1 MDSRLS
7 SRSDFL
13 AGVRAELPILI
24 GVAPFGAIYGVLAIN
39 AGLPA
44 SVAQAMSAIIFAGS
58 SQFIFTQMVTAGTP
72 ALVMILTVGVVNLR
86 HVLYSASIAP
96 YIQHL
101 SSFWKVVLAY
111 LLTDEAYAVAILHF
125 REGENEKSRHWFLLG
140 AGLALWSCWQIS
152 TALGILIGSVIPES
166 WPLDFTLA
174 LTFIA
179 LLIPSLKDRPG
190 LAAALVSGCVAV
202 LAYSLPYRSGLI
214 LAAMCGVL
222 AGLLVEKWK

>member
-7 SRSDFL
+7 SRSEFF

-72 ALVMILTVGVVNLR
+72 ALVMILTVGIVNLR

-101 SSFWKVVLAY
+101 SSFWKFILAY

-125 REGENEKSRHWFLLG
+125 QEEKNEKSRHWFLLG

-179 LLIPSLKDRPG
+179 LLVPSLKDRPG

-202 LAYSLPYRSGLI
+202 MAYSLPYRSGLI
-214 LAAMCGVL
+214 LAALCGVL

>member
-7 SRSDFL
+7 PRSEFL

-72 ALVMILTVGVVNLR
+72 ALVMILTVGIVNLR

-101 SSFWKVVLAY
+101 SSFWKVILAY

-125 REGENEKSRHWFLLG
+125 REGKNEKSWHWFLLG

-214 LAAMCGVL
+214 LAAICGVL